1 MVLAQKQICGIIGDT
16 EINPHSYSHL
26 ILNIGSKNIYWKKD
40 NIFNSVMGKLNIHM
54 QKSEI
59 TSLFL
64 TLCKN
69 PFKVEL

>member
-1 MVLAQKQICGIIGDT
+1 
-16 EINPHSYSHL
+16 
-26 ILNIGSKNIYWKKD
+26 
-40 NIFNSVMGKLNIHM
+40 MGKLNIHM

-69 PFKVEL
+69 PFKVELWNWNYWRKQFNIEAQATNFWIGL